1 MIRVFMLYI
10 ILLLATTGNAQSK
23 DEVAVAAQLDRL
35 NKAIVDK
42 NLAVLEDVFHTNMWY
57 CHSSGRL
64 DDKQAAIKDVMEG
77 PVDFIT
83 LEATD
88 RKIQVV
94 EKNAMIRFIFEA
106 KATNNGQEQ
115 TIRIGVMTVWKKEKS
130 GWKLFARQAYKL

>member
-1 MIRVFMLYI
+1 MVRVFMLN
-10 ILLLATTGNAQSK
+10 ILLFLVTTGYAQSK
-23 DEVAVAAQLDRL
+23 EESSVSGQLDRL
-35 NKAIVDK
+35 NKAMVDK
-42 NLAVLEDVFHTNMWY
+42 NQAALEDIYHANMWY
-57 CHSSGRL
+57 GHSNGRL

-94 EKNAMIRFIFEA
+94 DKNATIRFIFEA

-115 TIRIGVMTVWKKEKS
+115 TIRIGVLTVWKKEKS

>member
-1 MIRVFMLYI
+1 MVRVYMLSM
-10 ILLLATTGNAQSK
+10 LLLLVTTGYGQSK
-23 DEVAVAAQLDRL
+23 EERTVSAQLDKL

-42 NLAVLEDVFHTNMWY
+42 NLAVLEDIFHTNMWY
-57 CHSSGRL
+57 GHSSGRL

-94 EKNAMIRFIFEA
+94 EKNATIRFIFEA
-106 KATNNGQEQ
+106 KATNNGLEQ

>member
-1 MIRVFMLYI
+1 MVRAFMLYI
-10 ILLLATTGNAQSK
+10 FLLLATTGNAQSK
-23 DEVAVAAQLDRL
+23 EEVAVAAQLDRL
-35 NKAIVDK
+35 NKAMVDK
-42 NLAVLEDVFHTNMWY
+42 NLAVLEDIFHANMWY
-57 CHSSGRL
+57 GHSSGRL
-64 DDKQAAIKDVMEG
+64 DDKLATIKDVMEG

-88 RKIQVV
+88 RKIQLV

>member
-1 MIRVFMLYI
+1 MVRVYMLSM
-10 ILLLATTGNAQSK
+10 LLLLVTTGYGQSK
-23 DEVAVAAQLDRL
+23 EERTVSAQLDKL

-42 NLAVLEDVFHTNMWY
+42 NLAVLEDIFHTNMWY
-57 CHSSGRL
+57 GHSSGRL

>member
-1 MIRVFMLYI
+1 MVRVFVLNI
-10 ILLLATTGNAQSK
+10 FLLLVTTGYAQSK
-23 DEVAVAAQLDRL
+23 EEIAVSAQLDRL
-35 NKAIVDK
+35 NKAMVDK
-42 NLAVLEDVFHTNMWY
+42 NLAVLDDIFHANMWY
-57 CHSSGRL
+57 GHSSGRL